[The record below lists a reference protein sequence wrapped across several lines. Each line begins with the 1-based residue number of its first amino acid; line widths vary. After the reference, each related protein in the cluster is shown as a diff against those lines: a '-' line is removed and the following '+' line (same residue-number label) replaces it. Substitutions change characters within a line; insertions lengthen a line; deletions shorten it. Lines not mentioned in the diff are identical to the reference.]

1 MKIFIGLMLMLLTQ
15 RETFGQ
21 TTSKLSSS
29 KNKSTGTSVQNT
41 VDHLNDVAFSIYLEA
56 PDSARSIAENA
67 LLLSEKSKYPVG
79 IGRSFLNIGY
89 VYWSQ
94 SYYHIALFYLK
105 KALNNLPENKPLF
118 IADCYNI
125 LGRTYADLGDYKEA
139 FNSLDYAERFAN
151 SDPDRLAETYSE
163 RSYVCV
169 HLNNFAEAIKYANYA
184 LSLDKIA
191 KDQSNTAVLYAR
203 LSDIYTKTKKYN
215 AALAYSDTAY
225 QMGVKTHNNRLRANT
240 FIEYALIYEQ
250 LHNFDKAIAY
260 AKKGAA
266 LADSIGV
273 VDAISLAY
281 KTLIDTYE
289 QKNDFKQA
297 VFSQKEYDRIQDSL
311 NNLDKTKNTALIKDY
326 FALDARLNDM
336 ALTEHNSLEIQAKIK
351 SQRITIIT
359 LGISLFIVIAI
370 LSVTYYF
377 YKQKEL
383 LSNKLNKQHDAL
395 LKQKQLIEAQTANL
409 EIVNNIKDKLLA
421 VIGHDLRSPLANLH
435 NIIEM
440 FEVEYIS
447 TEEVNWLMKD
457 ISPLVK
463 SAELTLANLMDWA
476 GNNIKGRSINSS
488 RLDIFLLGVEMEQTF
503 NHALQRKNIE
513 FVNLAS
519 PGQSVLADENHIK
532 VVLRNLISNAIKFTD
547 TNGCIKLNSKYEESK
562 VVISIE
568 DNGKGMTAEEIRM
581 LFYLQTH
588 FSQPGTLGEKGTGI
602 GLLLCKELVELNGGK
617 LWIDSEPG
625 KGSKFSFSL
634 PLNAEYA

>member
-1 MKIFIGLMLMLLTQ
+1 MKIFIGLMLMLLIQ
-15 RETFGQ
+15 KETFAQ
-21 TTSKLSSS
+21 TTLKPSSS
-29 KNKSTGTSVQNT
+29 KNINAGSSVQNT
-41 VDHLNDVAFSIYLEA
+41 VDHLNDVAFSIYLES

-67 LLLSEKSKYPVG
+67 LFQSEKSKYSAG

-118 IADCYNI
+118 IADCYNTF
-125 LGRTYADLGDYKEA
+125 GRTYADLGDYKEA
-139 FNSLDYAERFAN
+139 FDNLDYAERFAN
-151 SDPDRLAETYSE
+151 SDPDRLAETQSE
-163 RSYVCV
+163 RSYICV
-169 HLNNFAEAIKYANYA
+169 HLKNFAEATKYANYA

-225 QMGVKTHNNRLRANT
+225 QMGIKTRNNRLRANT
-240 FIEYALIYEQ
+240 FIEYALIYQQ
-250 LHNFDKAIAY
+250 LHNFDKAITY

-297 VFSQKEYDRIQDSL
+297 VFSQKEYNRIQDSL
-311 NNLDKTKNTALIKDY
+311 NTLDKTKNTALIKDY
-326 FALDARLNDM
+326 FTLNARLNDM
-336 ALTEHNSLEIQAKIK
+336 ALIEHNSLEIKAKIK
-351 SQRITIIT
+351 LQRIIIIT
-359 LGISLFIVIAI
+359 LGISLFIVIAV

-383 LSNKLNKQHDAL
+383 FSNKLNKQHDAL
-395 LKQKQLIEAQTANL
+395 LKQKQMIEAQTANL

-547 TNGCIKLNSKYEESK
+547 TNGCIKLDSKYEESK
-562 VVISIE
+562 VIISIE
-568 DNGKGMTAEEIRM
+568 DNGKGMSAEEITM